1 MLQKSAIHFQM
12 IKCFISKVEKA
23 KLIVK
28 RVMAMRGIHPG
39 TSCIQGKAK
48 SEFKRL
54 SDMPGIYPG
63 TSGMQ
68 CKAKYE
74 TKSYCQLWVS
84 KPPPSAVLA
93 NAL

>member
-1 MLQKSAIHFQM
+1 M

-23 KLIVK
+23 KLNVK

-54 SDMPGIYPG
+54 SDMPGIDPG
-63 TSGMQ
+63 PLVCNANLNLKLEGIVNTGDRNHDLLQ
-68 CKAKYE
+68 C
-74 TKSYCQLWVS
+74 
-84 KPPPSAVLA
+84 
-93 NAL
+93 